1 LSFIGKKEFTSIN
14 DTLKFAVKGTDTDDY
29 IRREYVRVL
38 KMGLIRYIS
47 RSKLADKISITYEQ
61 PSGTIESVDAW
72 NYWVFKIN
80 GQGYFNGEQSR
91 KFASM
96 YGSLSADRVTHDLK
110 VDLSVY
116 GNYNDSKYV
125 YDTLTFRSI
134 TRGKGFNS
142 SAVFS
147 LTDHWSF
154 GGWLY
159 GNSSSYQNID
169 VSLVAAPA
177 IEYNLFRYEE
187 STRRQLKIQY
197 QVGFN
202 HRKYLEETIYD
213 KTEEDLLFGK
223 LSVILDVKEP
233 WGSLWISLAGQNYY
247 YDFTK
252 NDISLN
258 TSVSFQLITGLSLN
272 LYASYSALHD
282 QLELPRADATEDDV
296 VLQRKELESQY
307 SYTVSAGLTYSFG
320 SIYNNIV
327 NPRF

>member
-1 LSFIGKKEFTSIN
+1 
-14 DTLKFAVKGTDTDDY
+14 
-29 IRREYVRVL
+29 
-38 KMGLIRYIS
+38 
-47 RSKLADKISITYEQ
+47 
-61 PSGTIESVDAW
+61 
-72 NYWVFKIN
+72 
-80 GQGYFNGEQSR
+80 
-91 KFASM
+91 
-96 YGSLSADRVTHDLK
+96 
-110 VDLSVY
+110 
-116 GNYNDSKYV
+116 
-125 YDTLTFRSI
+125 
-134 TRGKGFNS
+134 
-142 SAVFS
+142 
-147 LTDHWSF
+147 
-154 GGWLY
+154 
-159 GNSSSYQNID
+159 
-169 VSLVAAPA
+169 LVAAPA